1 MNMDLSLMV
10 GDEYKLNIRAA
21 GMIIHNNKILLH
33 RNKQEEHYCIIGGR
47 IEIGE
52 DSKTTVKREMEE
64 EIGKKVE
71 VKNFLATI
79 ENFFT
84 DLEGVKFHEFMF
96 IYEAEFVDDDK
107 KIEYTLKNLEGKD
120 YLQYEWINIDKIDE
134 INLQPKILKEMIKDK
149 KYPTHKIYIDN

>member
-1 MNMDLSLMV
+1 MDLSLMV

-64 EIGKKVE
+64 ERSKIPCALTMEDIRKIVREEIREDRRK
-71 VKNFLATI
+71 L
-79 ENFFT
+79 
-84 DLEGVKFHEFMF
+84 
-96 IYEAEFVDDDK
+96 YERELRNQTV
-107 KIEYTLKNLEGKD
+107 I
-120 YLQYEWINIDKIDE
+120 
-134 INLQPKILKEMIKDK
+134 
-149 KYPTHKIYIDN
+149 